1 MTKLSS
7 NPKVSVIMSVYNAE
21 QTLREAIDSILKQT
35 YTNWEFVICDDCSSD
50 GSYAIMQEYEVKYP
64 GKFILLHNTENKR
77 LSHSL
82 NRCLKCASGE
92 LIARMDADDIS
103 VESRFEKQVDYLLS
117 HPESMVVGTTMRRF
131 DSNGLHDVVKIPEYP
146 DKNLLK
152 KGVPFC
158 HATIMMRK
166 EAYDAVKGYTEKK
179 RLLRVEDYHLW
190 IKMYEVGYR
199 GKNIP
204 KQLYLMRDDKAA
216 YKRRKFRYRVNE
228 AYVRGM
234 AVRKLGLP
242 ISGYLYAIQPII
254 IGILPKV
261 VYDYFHKRKLES
273 NSKKNNVCKNK

>member
-1 MTKLSS
+1 MY
-7 NPKVSVIMSVYNAE
+7 KVSVIMGIYNCE
-21 QTLREAIDSILKQT
+21 QTLKESIESILNQS
-35 YTNWEFVICDDCSSD
+35 YQDFELIMCDD
-50 GSYAIMQEYEVKYP
+50 GSKDNTYEIAKQYEDKYP
-64 GKFILLHNTENKR
+64 QKIILLKNKTNKG
-77 LSHSL
+77 L
-82 NRCLKCASGE
+82 NYTLNKCLKNANGE
-92 LIARMDADDIS
+92 YIARQDGDDIS
-103 VESRFEKQVDYLLS
+103 LPERFMEEVEFL
-117 HPESMVVGTTMRRF
+117 
-131 DSNGLHDVVKIPEYP
+131 
-146 DKNLLK
+146 DKNPQYAIVSCPMIYFDK
-152 KGVPFC
+152 TGDWGKGTAIEKPEIKDFVLHTPFFC
-158 HATIMMRK
+158 HAPCMVRK

>member
-1 MTKLSS
+1 MGYFDETGIWG
-7 NPKVSVIMSVYNAE
+7 NI
-21 QTLREAIDSILKQT
+21 
-35 YTNWEFVICDDCSSD
+35 
-50 GSYAIMQEYEVKYP
+50 
-64 GKFILLHNTENKR
+64 
-77 LSHSL
+77 
-82 NRCLKCASGE
+82 
-92 LIARMDADDIS
+92 
-103 VESRFEKQVDYLLS
+103 S
-117 HPESMVVGTTMRRF
+117 HPEYPKKEDF
-131 DSNGLHDVVKIPEYP
+131 LH
-146 DKNLLK
+146 
-152 KGVPFC
+152 GSPFC
-158 HATIMMRK
+158 HAPCMVRK

-261 VYDYFHKRKLES
+261 VYDYFI
-273 NSKKNNVCKNK
+273 KKIGK

>member
-1 MTKLSS
+1 MTKQSS

-35 YTNWEFVICDDCSSD
+35 YTNWEFVICDDCSND

-64 GKFILLHNTENKR
+64 GKFILLHNAENKR

-82 NRCLKCASGE
+82 NRCLKSASGE

-166 EAYDAVKGYTEKK
+166 AAYDAVNGYKESNMTI
-179 RLLRVEDYHLW
+179 RSQDYDMW
-190 IKMYEVGYR
+190 FRFYQCGYN
-199 GKNIP
+199 GYNIQEP
-204 KQLYLMRDDKAA
+204 LYLVREDIKAI
-216 YKRRKFRYRVNE
+216 KRRTLNNRFNIMRIQLNGYKLLNFPKTWYIFPLIEFSKAFIPSKAIYWYRKYE
-228 AYVRGM
+228 W
-234 AVRKLGLP
+234 
-242 ISGYLYAIQPII
+242 S
-254 IGILPKV
+254 
-261 VYDYFHKRKLES
+261 KRK
-273 NSKKNNVCKNK
+273 

>member
-1 MTKLSS
+1 MH
-7 NPKVSVIMSVYNAE
+7 
-21 QTLREAIDSILKQT
+21 
-35 YTNWEFVICDDCSSD
+35 
-50 GSYAIMQEYEVKYP
+50 GS
-64 GKFILLHNTENKR
+64 
-77 LSHSL
+77 
-82 NRCLKCASGE
+82 
-92 LIARMDADDIS
+92 
-103 VESRFEKQVDYLLS
+103 
-117 HPESMVVGTTMRRF
+117 
-131 DSNGLHDVVKIPEYP
+131 
-146 DKNLLK
+146 
-152 KGVPFC
+152 PFC
-158 HATIMMRK
+158 HAPCMVRK

-273 NSKKNNVCKNK
+273 NSKKIMCAKISDRKGWIHDTEENTLLLVWKREEIQISFKVHKELASVLSRV

>member
-1 MTKLSS
+1 
-7 NPKVSVIMSVYNAE
+7 
-21 QTLREAIDSILKQT
+21 
-35 YTNWEFVICDDCSSD
+35 
-50 GSYAIMQEYEVKYP
+50 
-64 GKFILLHNTENKR
+64 
-77 LSHSL
+77 
-82 NRCLKCASGE
+82 
-92 LIARMDADDIS
+92 
-103 VESRFEKQVDYLLS
+103 
-117 HPESMVVGTTMRRF
+117 
-131 DSNGLHDVVKIPEYP
+131 
-146 DKNLLK
+146 
-152 KGVPFC
+152 
-158 HATIMMRK
+158 MRK

-273 NSKKNNVCKNK
+273 NSKKIMCAKISDRKGWIHDTEENTLLLVWKRKKSKLALKCIRSWRQYCPEYEVIEWNEENFDIDMNGYTRMCYAEKSMRI